1 MAASLV
7 AVVVDCVDPRAQAEF
22 WGRVLDADVA
32 ERNPHEFLVSDHS
45 GLTTPVYFM
54 AVPEPRVGKNRLHL
68 DVITEGGLEAE
79 VDRLVELGARLVEY
93 RKDPDTM
100 ENPDTWAV
108 LEDPEGNVFCA
119 SSTITLRGWVD

>member
-7 AVVVDCVDPRAQAEF
+7 AVVVDCADPRAQAEF
-22 WGRVLDADVA
+22 WGKVLDADVV
-32 ERNPHEFLVSDHS
+32 ERNAAEFLVSDRS

-68 DVITEGGLEAE
+68 DVITEGALEAE
-79 VDRLVELGARLVEY
+79 VDRLVGLGARLVEF
-93 RKDPDTM
+93 RKDPETM